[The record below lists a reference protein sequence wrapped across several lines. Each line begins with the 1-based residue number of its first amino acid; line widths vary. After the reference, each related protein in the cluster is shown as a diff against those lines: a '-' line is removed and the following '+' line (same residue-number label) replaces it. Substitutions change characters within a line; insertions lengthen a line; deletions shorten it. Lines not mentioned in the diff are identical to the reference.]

1 MNSVTAQNVSSNH
14 RVAFSNHRIVTV
26 ADDHVTFRWKDYRHG
41 SQVRLMT
48 LRADEFL
55 RRFCL
60 HVLPK
65 GFVRIR
71 FYGFL
76 APRRR
81 TEDLPRCR
89 RVLDACPRQALA
101 TPSAETTPPPSPPPC
116 PRCGGVMVIIERL
129 TARQIYM
136 RGVAEGPVL
145 DSS

>member
-1 MNSVTAQNVSSNH
+1 M
-14 RVAFSNHRIVTV
+14 
-26 ADDHVTFRWKDYRHG
+26 TFRWKDYRHG

-48 LRADEFL
+48 LSAEEFL

-89 RVLDACPRQALA
+89 RVLDACLPQTLA
-101 TPSAETTPPPSPPPC
+101 TPPGEPTPPASPPPC
-116 PRCGGVMVIIERL
+116 PRCGGLMVIIERL
-129 TARQIYM
+129 TARQMYL
-136 RGVAEGPVL
+136 RGLAEGPVL